1 MTRRRTWGCLLL
13 AVAGLSLAASFTAGA
28 AGAIPTE
35 PGYACGLVDTGV
47 LGAAYGKGLVAE
59 KRPREI
65 SSAYG
70 EDAYGSGC
78 TVIVTKREKKAA
90 GGRRSTAPAHRV
102 RVGKIALVTVVAA
115 AGAAGESWSAEAQ
128 EARFVAGAELW
139 ISGFGGEPYPIDTT
153 FGQSEVHAYLLG
165 SKELS
170 MEAFWR
176 HGESGLISVH
186 LHDRAEITPRLEA
199 LLGRIAAGIVPG
211 FSP

>member
-1 MTRRRTWGCLLL
+1 VL
-13 AVAGLSLAASFTAGA
+13 AVAGVCLAAPFTAGA
-28 AGAIPTE
+28 TAAIPTE

-47 LGAAYGKGLVAE
+47 LGAAYGKGLLAE
-59 KRPREI
+59 KRPREV

-78 TVIVTKREKKAA
+78 TVIVTKMQKKAA
-90 GGRRSTAPAHRV
+90 GGSRSTAAAHRV

-128 EARFVAGAELW
+128 EASFVAGAELW
-139 ISGFGGEPYPIDTT
+139 ISAFGGEAYPIDTT

-170 MEAFWR
+170 TEAFWR

-186 LHDRAEITPRLEA
+186 LHDRSETTPRLEQ
-199 LLGRIAAGIVPG
+199 LLSRIAGGIVPG